1 MQLSLKSRKSSS
13 PILGETGWLRS
24 TPSTTTPIFGD
35 KGSTLSISTSRGMQY
50 VQCAGGINGGK
61 ETNVSVAESAER
73 KIPQAFSR
81 GIFDA
86 SLKVYDRKQ

>member
-1 MQLSLKSRKSSS
+1 
-13 PILGETGWLRS
+13 
-24 TPSTTTPIFGD
+24 
-35 KGSTLSISTSRGMQY
+35 MQY